1 MVSISI
7 ILYSFSLNLSLP
19 FQFLG
24 FFFGGGFVWISEIGA
39 DSMFD
44 FNFRILSVDK
54 KLRLFLYF
62 FFLFVVN
69 RSVFF
74 GFWSCWFVFDYTFFW
89 WCWFNPMQVSL
100 GNTLILILEYVV
112 WLLKSVLVDTWHSC
126 VLCSLFIVMFWNG
139 WFWVCL

>member
-24 FFFGGGFVWISEIGA
+24 VFLGGFVWISEIGA

-54 KLRLFLYF
+54 KLRLFF
-62 FFLFVVN
+62 IFFLSFC
-69 RSVFF
+69 R
-74 GFWSCWFVFDYTFFW
+74 
-89 WCWFNPMQVSL
+89 
-100 GNTLILILEYVV
+100 
-112 WLLKSVLVDTWHSC
+112 
-126 VLCSLFIVMFWNG
+126 
-139 WFWVCL
+139 

>member
-24 FFFGGGFVWISEIGA
+24 VFLGGFVWISEIGA

-54 KLRLFLYF
+54 KLKIIFYIF
-62 FFLFVVN
+62 SFFLSLTDLSFLGFGLVDLC
-69 RSVFF
+69 SIILFF
-74 GFWSCWFVFDYTFFW
+74 GGVD
-89 WCWFNPMQVSL
+89 
-100 GNTLILILEYVV
+100 LIQCKF
-112 WLLKSVLVDTWHSC
+112 LLAML
-126 VLCSLFIVMFWNG
+126 
-139 WFWVCL
+139 